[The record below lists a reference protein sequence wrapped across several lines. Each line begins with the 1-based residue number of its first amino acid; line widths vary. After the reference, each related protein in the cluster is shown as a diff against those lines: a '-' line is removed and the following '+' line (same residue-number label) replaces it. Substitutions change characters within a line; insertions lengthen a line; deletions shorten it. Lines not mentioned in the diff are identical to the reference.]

1 MSAPWLFPGMVHD
14 TAERLYESYEMSPG
28 GDTGNVY
35 ACAIGM
41 IETVTTDDGM
51 PRVRDI
57 LEALEQTLTR
67 IRRDLVGRVPS

>member
-14 TAERLYESYEMSPG
+14 TAERLYEHYQQSPSR
-28 GDTGNVY
+28 DTGNVY

-41 IETVTTDDGM
+41 IETIATDEGM

-67 IRRDLVGRVPS
+67 IRRELKRVPS